1 MKYVINSSTLD
12 LINKKNVNAK
22 TPFRSYF
29 EVARYNNSINSL
41 KKVMQSSK
49 NYLFAVLA
57 FSLIVINFNSAF
69 AQEDFLEGIYVPT
82 ADALQ
87 QFAVSVAESIPKIIA
102 AAILLII
109 GFIAGKLV
117 GRAAKRAAT
126 AILQKTSQQNQ
137 ELHVAEGVYGKFDS
151 VKLISAT
158 IRWFVYLFFIVAAVN
173 ALQFE
178 QLSSGLTSLWLW
190 VPNLIAFVLII
201 VVGSIVVSYVSK
213 WIEHQLLDRQIAS
226 PRIIISIIKAVIYG
240 IIFAIGFTQL
250 GVGESII
257 PILVSAF
264 AWSIAVAIGA
274 SIAVGLGFTLKDILP
289 GSIMGASTQ
298 RSILK
303 VGQKVKIGEVT
314 GTITA
319 SHLLHVIVTNDRN
332 ESIVIPTKTLI
343 NQSITIY
350 N

>member
-1 MKYVINSSTLD
+1 M
-12 LINKKNVNAK
+12 NAK
-22 TPFRSYF
+22 TSYRSYV
-29 EVARYNNSINSL
+29 EVVRYNNSINSL

-49 NYLFAVLA
+49 NYLIAILA
-57 FSLIVINFNSAF
+57 FSLILISFDSAF
-69 AQEDFLEGIYVPT
+69 AQETFLEGIYIPT
-82 ADALQ
+82 SDALKE
-87 QFAVSVAESIPKIIA
+87 FAISVADSTPKIIA

-109 GFIAGKLV
+109 GFIAGKIV
-117 GRAAKRAAT
+117 GRVTTKAAT
-126 AILQKTSQQNQ
+126 NILQKTSQKNQ
-137 ELHVAEGVYGKFDS
+137 ELHVVEGVYGKFNS

-178 QLSSGLTSLWLW
+178 QLSFALTSLWLW
-190 VPNLIAFVLII
+190 VPNLLAFVLII
-201 VVGSIVVSYVSK
+201 VIGSIVVNFVSK
-213 WIEHQLLDRQIAS
+213 WIEHQLLDHQIAS

-250 GVGESII
+250 GVGEAII
-257 PILVSAF
+257 PILVQAF
-264 AWSIAVAIGA
+264 AWSIAIAIGA
-274 SIAVGLGFTLKDILP
+274 SIAIGLGFTLKDLLP
-289 GSIMGASTQ
+289 ASIMGASAQ

-314 GTITA
+314 GTVTA

-332 ESIVIPTKTLI
+332 ESIVIPTKTLM
-343 NQSITIY
+343 NQTIIIF

>member
-1 MKYVINSSTLD
+1 MLIDQYV
-12 LINKKNVNAK
+12 KVAK
-22 TPFRSYF
+22 
-29 EVARYNNSINSL
+29 YNNSINGL
-41 KKVMQSSK
+41 KKIMQSSK
-49 NYLFAVLA
+49 NYLIAIFA
-57 FSLIVINFNSAF
+57 FSLILIGFNSAY
-69 AQEDFLEGIYVPT
+69 AQENFLEGIYVPT
-82 ADALQ
+82 SEALKE
-87 QFAVSVAESIPKIIA
+87 FAVSVAESIPKIIA

-117 GRAAKRAAT
+117 GRAATKAVSS
-126 AILQKTSQQNQ
+126 ILQKTNKENK
-137 ELHVAEGVYGKFDS
+137 ELHVAEGVYGKFNS
-151 VKLISAT
+151 VKLISST

-178 QLSSGLTSLWLW
+178 QLSSALTSLWFW

-201 VVGSIVVSYVSK
+201 VIGSIVVSYVSK

-226 PRIIISIIKAVIYG
+226 PRIIISIIKAVIYA

-264 AWSIAVAIGA
+264 AWSIAVAIGV
-274 SIAVGLGFTLKDILP
+274 SIAVGLGFTLKDLLP
-289 GSIMGASTQ
+289 GSILGASTQ

-303 VGQKVKIGEVT
+303 VGQKVKIGDVT
-314 GTITA
+314 GTVTA
-319 SHLLHVIVTNDRN
+319 SHLLHVILTNDRN
-332 ESIVIPTKTLI
+332 ESIVIPTKSLI